1 VKRERS
7 GSRNELKERGS
18 WEQIKGNETKRKGE
32 RERQGEMKSERKK
45 KWIGTGRK
53 EGRKER
59 RKEGRKE
66 GRKEEEKLVS
76 ESGKGEK
83 QNMSMY

>member
-45 KWIGTGRK
+45 KWIGTGTEGRK
-53 EGRKER
+53 EGKKER

-66 GRKEEEKLVS
+66 GRRKVS
-76 ESGKGEK
+76 F
-83 QNMSMY
+83 

>member
-1 VKRERS
+1 
-7 GSRNELKERGS
+7 LKERGS

-45 KWIGTGRK
+45 KWIGTGT
-53 EGRKER
+53 
-59 RKEGRKE
+59 E